1 MVSSPPKRGF
11 TMTATEIE
19 SIVQQG
25 WSDHERDSPGV
36 LERLGS
42 ALECIGSAAEIPPV
56 AALLTHVAGEHLGR
70 WDEGLTLLDRIA
82 ALPVHDPSTPD
93 GQALAR
99 SRAVLLLCSGRRSQ
113 ALECIPDSPSARVR
127 VLAVA
132 GSALAGQR
140 RAAEGIA
147 LFEEALALATYGPDK
162 NDPAARALA
171 VTGNNLACALEE
183 RPGRTKDEDRLLELA
198 SKTARR
204 YWELAGSWLEVERA
218 EYRLAMTYVAL
229 GRGDA
234 ALEHARL
241 CLAGCEANNAD
252 ASELFFAREALLK
265 AHQARGDMT
274 KARAERGHMAELQA
288 KLDPSL
294 ESLVKETLQKVDR
307 LLPA

>member
-1 MVSSPPKRGF
+1 MVFSVPEEGAMS
-11 TMTATEIE
+11 EIE
-19 SIVQQG
+19 SLVQQG
-25 WSDHERDSPGV
+25 WSDHERDSAGV

-42 ALECIGSAAEIPPV
+42 ALGRIVSSAEIPPV

-70 WDEGLTLLDRIA
+70 WDDGLALLDRIA
-82 ALPVHDPSTPD
+82 ALPVHDASNPD

-99 SRAVLLLCSGRRSQ
+99 SRAVLLLCSDRRSR
-113 ALECIPDSPSARVR
+113 AFEIIPDSPSARIR

-140 RAAEGIA
+140 RTAEGIA
-147 LFEEALALATYGPDK
+147 LFEEALGLAAYGPDK
-162 NDPAARALA
+162 TDPAARALA
-171 VTGNNLACALEE
+171 VTGNNLAAGLEE

-204 YWELAGSWLEVERA
+204 YWEVAGSWVEVERA

-229 GRGDA
+229 GRGDE
-234 ALEHARL
+234 ALEHAQ
-241 CLAGCEANNAD
+241 LALRGCEENDAD

-265 AHQARGDMT
+265 AHHVRGDHE
-274 KARAERGHMAELQA
+274 KARAERAHMTTLRP

-294 ESLVKETLQKVDR
+294 ESLAEETLEKVDR
-307 LLPA
+307 LIPT